1 MRRFPIGN
9 SAQSRCG
16 FSAAFPRPAPSFRG
30 FWRWLSPRT
39 GDFLRRGPLAR
50 GGGSACESP
59 GDRRAQRSDAVAGYR
74 SSETLP
80 RRVRAGNLAYS
91 FHGARQGSGAYEHPL
106 RWRGSLQR
114 SRFDSRRRAG
124 DRVSGPETADCEYR
138 RRNKGRCR
146 CSCAS
151 EGRIRDSGYDK
162 SPYEARSLALAQAR
176 SAPKPGHRA
185 RRLRRS
191 LRSPALVAQHQ
202 WRSRRGARSPGAVE
216 RLGWP
221 ASASGAATF
230 DFGAQERNSSPHCCC
245 NGLAA
250 KPAARLPRSKG
261 RFSEKE
267 KALPPRR
274 QFLLD
279 FRHIRKLPPLERRE
293 RIVVE
298 QSAGLLFS
306 KPLHNDVVHSCQTK
320 RPASRIVR
328 VAGHEMNEPFADPP
342 QRILLRAWAEVPGQR
357 APRHLS
363 EAALACPLFQALWQ
377 RAQNAVAFR
386 MGNHGPHTAKLNL
399 VQGLVHRGWDRKLVE
414 LHKKEITL
422 VDAILPRFFP
432 QRF

>member
-1 MRRFPIGN
+1 MRRFPNG
-9 SAQSRCG
+9 SSGQLHHG
-16 FSAAFPRPAPSFRG
+16 VSAAFPRPAPPFRR
-30 FWRWLSPRT
+30 FWRRLSPRH
-39 GDFLRRGPLAR
+39 GDFLWRGPLAR

-59 GDRRAQRSDAVAGYR
+59 GDRRAQRSDAVAGHR
-74 SSETLP
+74 SSEALP
-80 RRVRAGNLAYS
+80 RRVRAGNLAYP
-91 FHGARQGSGAYEHPL
+91 FHRAWRNSEGDGHPL

-124 DRVSGPETADCEYR
+124 ASDSRPRTADCEYR

-202 WRSRRGARSPGAVE
+202 WCSRRGTRSPGAVE

-221 ASASGAATF
+221 ASASGAVTF

-298 QSAGLLFS
+298 QSASLLFS
-306 KPLHNDVVHSCQTK
+306 KPVDNNVVGSLQTK

-342 QRILLRAWAEVPGQR
+342 
-357 APRHLS
+357 
-363 EAALACPLFQALWQ
+363 
-377 RAQNAVAFR
+377 
-386 MGNHGPHTAKLNL
+386 
-399 VQGLVHRGWDRKLVE
+399 
-414 LHKKEITL
+414 
-422 VDAILPRFFP
+422 
-432 QRF
+432 